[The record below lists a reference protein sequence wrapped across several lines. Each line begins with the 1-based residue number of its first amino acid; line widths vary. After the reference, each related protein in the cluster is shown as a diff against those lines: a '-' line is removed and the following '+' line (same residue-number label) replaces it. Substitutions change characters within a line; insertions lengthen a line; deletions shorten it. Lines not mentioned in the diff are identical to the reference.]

1 MPTKI
6 EAMYLQRQVANQLV
20 AGAMYRPL
28 DLGEILLIENWICE
42 QRNAMSPDVASW
54 NLLWNDRG
62 PFFALELAALIGQDI
77 HGNIRYGA
85 EPVADP
91 ATNLEHWDKID
102 QHFRIFLGCMGRNDV
117 DIYDAKYPVLIR
129 RANPLEAWRIGPER
143 TFDVKDKDEEA
154 AAIPLS
160 TLVSVDSSDVLNVL
174 LRTWIAQRPKASV
187 ARERLCDLIAN
198 CVGKARVDAT
208 SSP

>member
-1 MPTKI
+1 MTTKI
-6 EAMYLQRQVANQLV
+6 EDMYLQRQVANTLA

-28 DLGEILLIENWICE
+28 DLGEILIIENWICD
-42 QRNAMSPDVASW
+42 QRNATSPDIASW
-54 NLLWNDRG
+54 ELLWNNRG

-77 HGNIRYGA
+77 YDNIRYGA
-85 EPVADP
+85 EPVTVP
-91 ATNLEHWDKID
+91 ETGLEQWDKID
-102 QHFRIFLGCMGRNDV
+102 QRFRILLGCMGRNDV

-143 TFDVKDKDEEA
+143 TFDVKDKDEEE

-160 TLVSVDSSDVLNVL
+160 TLVFVDSSDVLNVL
-174 LRTWIAQRPKASV
+174 LRTWIAQRPKFML

-198 CVGKARVDAT
+198 CVTKARADVT
-208 SSP
+208 PSP